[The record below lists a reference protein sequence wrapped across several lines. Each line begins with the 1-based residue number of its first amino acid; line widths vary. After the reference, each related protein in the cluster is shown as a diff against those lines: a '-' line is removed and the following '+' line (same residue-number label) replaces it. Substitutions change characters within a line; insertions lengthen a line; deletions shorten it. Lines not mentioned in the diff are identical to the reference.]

1 MGMTMDEVIR
11 LIVCIL
17 AGMATAIPL
26 IAKLVKYIKESIREK
41 NWGNMLRL
49 VMSLMEE
56 AERNFDNGAD
66 RKEWVMK
73 AIDALSD
80 TIDYDIDM
88 EVVSGMIDSLCA
100 MAKIVNGAK

>member
-1 MGMTMDEVIR
+1 MGMTMEEVVR

-26 IAKLVKYIKESIREK
+26 ITKLVKYIQEAPREK
-41 NWGNMLRL
+41 NWGKMLRL
-49 VMSLMEE
+49 VISLMEE
-56 AERNFDNGAD
+56 AEKNFDNGAD

-73 AIDALSD
+73 AIDALSE
-80 TIDYDIDM
+80 TIDYDIDP
-88 EVVSGMIDSLCA
+88 EVVSNMIDALCA

>member
-1 MGMTMDEVIR
+1 MGMTTEEVVR

-26 IAKLVKYIKESIREK
+26 ISKLVKYIQEATREK
-41 NWGNMLRL
+41 NWGKMLRL
-49 VMSLMEE
+49 VISLMEE
-56 AERNFDNGAD
+56 AEINFDNGAD

-73 AIDALSD
+73 AIEALSD
-80 TIDYDIDM
+80 TIDYDIDY
-88 EVVSGMIDSLCA
+88 EVVSNMIDSLCS

>member
-1 MGMTMDEVIR
+1 MGMTMEEVVR

-26 IAKLVKYIKESIREK
+26 ITKLVKYIHEATREK
-41 NWGNMLRL
+41 NWGKMLRL
-49 VMSLMEE
+49 VISLMEE
-56 AERNFDNGAD
+56 AEKNFDNGAD

-73 AIDALSD
+73 AIDALSE
-80 TIDYDIDM
+80 TIDYDIDP
-88 EVVSGMIDSLCA
+88 EVVSNMIDALCA

>member
-1 MGMTMDEVIR
+1 MGMTMEEVVR

-26 IAKLVKYIKESIREK
+26 ITKLVKYIQEATREK
-41 NWGNMLRL
+41 NWGKMLRL
-49 VMSLMEE
+49 VISLMEE
-56 AERNFDNGAD
+56 AEKNFDNGAD

-73 AIDALSD
+73 AIDALSE
-80 TIDYDIDM
+80 TIDYDIDP
-88 EVVSGMIDSLCA
+88 EVVSNMIDALCA